1 VASVVSGGGTELV
14 VVPTFHSF
22 TWLPGLGGEPVNLAD
37 PGAALALYR
46 SQFLLVRAAGN
57 VVAGRYLRYM
67 GVQAYEELGRYQECL
82 DLAQELV
89 ADADP
94 MCEPLWQAT
103 ALALSAQA
111 SLHGGWHG
119 PALEWLAEAV
129 ELLEH
134 HPHVQRDRGLAK
146 MAVAMAMQAAGAYDE
161 ADAILRELVR
171 VEPWAEVHFVSEL
184 VLLHL
189 TCGAQRRLT
198 GEIDGAA
205 AHFAQAASLALRW
218 RRPAMSHEDHE
229 HVARSLA
236 CEAYAM
242 AGLSTVTAAQG
253 VAREID
259 SEELLA
265 GRLELCMLDLHNGE
279 LHKLAGDFDRA
290 REHFRRAFE
299 RATRSD
305 AGVWQATALVALA
318 ETEVVAHGPHPAVEV
333 WSQLATALLRRLG
346 EQTRSFAA
354 ELKARRR
361 ARHLGAQNEW
371 MTTQALQDPLTGLA
385 NRRALDRALAQAT
398 AVGEPVA
405 ACFVD
410 VDKFKQIN
418 DMFSHAVGDEVLRKV
433 AELTSAACRSTDLI
447 VRYGGDEF
455 VVLTSGDRRST
466 RPLAERIRSTVS
478 QHPWQRLADGL
489 SVTVSVGLACSLPAS
504 AVLASADAALRNAK
518 SAGRNRVA
526 ADG

>member
-1 VASVVSGGGTELV
+1 
-14 VVPTFHSF
+14 
-22 TWLPGLGGEPVNLAD
+22 
-37 PGAALALYR
+37 
-46 SQFLLVRAAGN
+46 
-57 VVAGRYLRYM
+57 
-67 GVQAYEELGRYQECL
+67 
-82 DLAQELV
+82 
-89 ADADP
+89 
-94 MCEPLWQAT
+94 
-103 ALALSAQA
+103 
-111 SLHGGWHG
+111 
-119 PALEWLAEAV
+119 
-129 ELLEH
+129 
-134 HPHVQRDRGLAK
+134 
-146 MAVAMAMQAAGAYDE
+146 
-161 ADAILRELVR
+161 
-171 VEPWAEVHFVSEL
+171 
-184 VLLHL
+184 
-189 TCGAQRRLT
+189 
-198 GEIDGAA
+198 
-205 AHFAQAASLALRW
+205 
-218 RRPAMSHEDHE
+218 MSHEDHE
-229 HVARSLA
+229 HAARSLA

-290 REHFRRAFE
+290 RGHFRRAFE

-346 EQTRSFAA
+346 EQTRSFAG

-361 ARHLGAQNEW
+361 ARRLGAQTEW
-371 MTTQALQDPLTGLA
+371 MTTQVLQDPLTGLA

-418 DMFSHAVGDEVLRKV
+418 DMFSHAVGDEVLRTV

-466 RPLAERIRSTVS
+466 RPLAERIRSTVR

>member
-1 VASVVSGGGTELV
+1 
-14 VVPTFHSF
+14 
-22 TWLPGLGGEPVNLAD
+22 
-37 PGAALALYR
+37 
-46 SQFLLVRAAGN
+46 
-57 VVAGRYLRYM
+57 
-67 GVQAYEELGRYQECL
+67 
-82 DLAQELV
+82 
-89 ADADP
+89 
-94 MCEPLWQAT
+94 
-103 ALALSAQA
+103 
-111 SLHGGWHG
+111 
-119 PALEWLAEAV
+119 
-129 ELLEH
+129 
-134 HPHVQRDRGLAK
+134 

-189 TCGAQRRLT
+189 TCGAQRKLT

-205 AHFAQAASLALRW
+205 AHFAQAASLTLRW
-218 RRPAMSHEDHE
+218 RRLAMSHEDHE

-290 REHFRRAFE
+290 RGHFRRAFA

-361 ARHLGAQNEW
+361 ARRLGAQTEW
-371 MTTQALQDPLTGLA
+371 MTTQVLQDPLTGLA

-418 DMFSHAVGDEVLRKV
+418 DMFSHAVGDEVLRTV

-466 RPLAERIRSTVS
+466 RPLAERIHSTVR

-504 AVLASADAALRNAK
+504 AILASADAALRNAK